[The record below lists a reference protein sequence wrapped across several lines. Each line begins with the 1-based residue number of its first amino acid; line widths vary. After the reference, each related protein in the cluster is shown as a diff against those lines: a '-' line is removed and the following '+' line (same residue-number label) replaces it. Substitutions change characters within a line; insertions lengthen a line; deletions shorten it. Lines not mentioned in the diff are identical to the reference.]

1 MRTDHLSLD
10 QGPPLAVPM
19 SFFALVP
26 LSMLLAGAL
35 LLARGGALTAGT
47 WGPATLALTHLL
59 TLGVFGAAMC
69 GALTQLVPVV
79 AGARLRWVWPLRP
92 AALLLALGLLS
103 MAGGLLSGEALL
115 LRGAQGLLGGA
126 VLVVGLVVG
135 EALRRA
141 PTANATTRGM
151 KMAALSLLGLVAVGL
166 LLLEG
171 HAGGRYPG
179 PRLPWLQL
187 HLLLALGGWLGGLLV
202 AVSWQVV
209 PMFWLTP
216 APRPGLP
223 GLVLGMQA
231 VGLLLGLFGF
241 GLGSA
246 ALLGSGW
253 AAGWLLP
260 LLALPLLVATW
271 GIHPLVMLRA
281 LQHRKRRRPD
291 SAQQAWMLGLSLA
304 PLALTLGLLSLATD
318 LMRLPLTAGWLL
330 LWGWAGTLIL
340 GTMTRVAPF
349 LAWLHGGGMRPGGDP
364 ATQRSRLP
372 EALVRRWLR
381 VHAATVL
388 VGALAIGLGLDPLAR
403 LTGLLLMVEAL
414 LVVGGARALWR
425 ALHPV
430 ARAAF

>member
-35 LLARGGALTAGT
+35 MLAQGDGLTAGT
-47 WGPATLALTHLL
+47 WGSTTLALTHLL
-59 TLGVFGAAMC
+59 TLGVLGAAMC

-79 AGARLRWVWPLRP
+79 AGARLRWVFPLRP

-103 MAGGLLSGEALL
+103 MAGGLLSGETLL

-126 VLVVGLVVG
+126 ILVVGFVVG
-135 EALRRA
+135 EALLRA

-151 KMAALSLLGLVAVGL
+151 KVAVLSLLSLLTVGL

-171 HAGGRYPG
+171 QASGRYPG

-187 HLLLALGGWLGGLLV
+187 HLLLALGGWLGSLLV

-209 PMFWLTP
+209 PMFWMTP

-223 GLVLGMQA
+223 VVVLGLQVA
-231 VGLLLGLFGF
+231 GLLLGLLGF

-246 ALLGSGW
+246 GLLGPGW

-260 LLALPLLVATW
+260 LLALPLLVGTW
-271 GIHPLVMLRA
+271 VIHPLVMLRG
-281 LQHRKRRRPD
+281 LHERKRRRPD
-291 SAQQAWMLGLSLA
+291 SGQQAWTLGLSLGPVA
-304 PLALTLGLLSLATD
+304 LAVALLAVATD
-318 LMRLPLTAGWLL
+318 LLRLPLLAGWLL
-330 LWGWAGTLIL
+330 LWGWAGSLIL

-349 LAWLHGGGMRPGGDP
+349 LAWLHGGGMRPDADP
-364 ATQRSRLP
+364 ATLRSRLP

-381 VHAATVL
+381 VHTATVL
-388 VGALAIGLGLDPLAR
+388 VGAVAAGLGLDPLVR
-403 LTGLLLMVEAL
+403 LTGLLMMAEAV
-414 LVVGGARALWR
+414 LVLGGARVLWR
-425 ALHPV
+425 QVHP
-430 ARAAF
+430 AGQAAI